1 MMRRSYKDIMSDLQ
15 TAEYGEECRRLHKE
29 LRKYYKQGLPLFMRY
44 PIFPLII
51 SVVAMALLSISFI
64 LSIVVLLV
72 K

>member
-1 MMRRSYKDIMSDLQ
+1 MRRPYKDIMNDLQ
-15 TAEYGEECRRLHKE
+15 TAEYGGECRKLHKE

-44 PIFPLII
+44 PNFPLII
-51 SVVAMALLSISFI
+51 SVVAVALLAVSFI